1 MLIFSFFF
9 TLTLPILTYLEPVI
23 LIDNFEIQDGGRNH
37 NVLTQHIGEMFVDR
51 VLPFINFYYDKAF
64 TTSIIGIR
72 EVIDDTEWQDTITN
86 SNVVFSLIIVYYPNS
101 KLHKLYAVALKNSIL
116 LCESVY
122 RFQYNKHLS
131 DL

>member
-1 MLIFSFFF
+1 MLIFLFSH
-9 TLTLPILTYLEPVI
+9 TLPILTYLEPVI

-86 SNVVFSLIIVYYPNS
+86 SNVVFLDYC
-101 KLHKLYAVALKNSIL
+101 L
-116 LCESVY
+116 LPQFKTS
-122 RFQYNKHLS
+122 
-131 DL
+131 